1 MASSAAM
8 YQINTRTIYFPQAVN
23 ITLDYVAKAN
33 INKANSDW
41 NTTVQYNLDKVDKLT
56 AHHFI
61 FGLFS
66 MVLKNNR
73 GLQQ

>member
-8 YQINTRTIYFPQAVN
+8 YQINTRTMYFPKAVN

-56 AHHFI
+56 CSPLHIWVVQHH
-61 FGLFS
+61 LEE
-66 MVLKNNR
+66 
-73 GLQQ
+73 Q